1 MADGID
7 TRPGG
12 IIARPGSNKRVEFRK
27 RVTVEGGERESLYF
41 SVKNLI
47 AVNREREEWNNGPIS
62 PLLFWIT

>member
-1 MADGID
+1 ME
-7 TRPGG
+7 GG
-12 IIARPGSNKRVEFRK
+12 E
-27 RVTVEGGERESLYF
+27 EGGERESLYF